1 VSTPRAIA
9 STALCAAALLG
20 APLPA
25 RADMI
30 CVTVTVTSG
39 LVSRT
44 TGPFCSA
51 DLPIPSQHYHVVNL
65 GPEPVAGT
73 VVTVELVA
81 PA

>member
-1 VSTPRAIA
+1 VSTARASIGA
-9 STALCAAALLG
+9 LLCAAALLG
-20 APLPA
+20 VPVPA

-39 LVSRT
+39 LVSQT

-51 DLPIPSQHYHVVNL
+51 DLPVPSQHYHVVNL